1 LEGLGGFVGIKKD
14 LSALPILRLA
24 HSQVFASYLQ
34 KVGTPI
40 HRLFARVGLPVYC
53 DDPRAFVTI
62 RQSWELFDAA
72 ARLEDP
78 YVGWHVGQYF
88 GDSGITR
95 NLLSRLEGA
104 PTLYRALQDFVKLVS
119 TEASHLELG
128 ILERPDEILFCTQYS
143 TIKDWPGYWTS
154 QAYQLEAYVD
164 LVRQYVGPNWA
175 PREIGIEHP
184 VVPPVAKEHFA
195 DTRIRTNQPLGYITV
210 PRSCLH
216 LPPRGAVVES
226 TGAAEELPSGK
237 PDIVRTLGVLIEA
250 HLADGYPSQR
260 LAASLMDTS
269 VRTLA
274 RRLSESGVT
283 YRNLVDKLRLEA
295 AKRHLLDPD
304 KRIIDASAAVGFRD
318 PAHFSRMFRRLAGV
332 TPRQFRAVELAEKR
346 RGVLFQQSAT
356 SSARRK

>member
-1 LEGLGGFVGIKKD
+1 MESRGVTVGITRD
-14 LSALPILRLA
+14 PSAPPILRLA
-24 HSQVFASYLQ
+24 HSEVFASYLQ
-34 KVGTPI
+34 RVGTPTD
-40 HRLFARVGLPVYC
+40 RLYARAGLPVYC

-62 RQSWELFDAA
+62 KQSWAFFDAA
-72 ARLEDP
+72 AQLEDP
-78 YVGWHVGQYF
+78 YVGWHVGQFF

-95 NLLSRLEGA
+95 NLLRRLEGA
-104 PTLYRALQDFVKLVS
+104 PTLYRALTDFVRLIS
-119 TEASHLELG
+119 SEASHLELG
-128 ILERPDEILFCTQYS
+128 ILGRPDEILFCTQYS
-143 TIKDWPGYWTS
+143 TIRDWPGYSSS

-164 LVRQYVGPNWA
+164 LVRQYAGPNWA

-184 VVPPVAKEHFA
+184 VVPPVAKEHFP

-216 LPPRGAVVES
+216 LPPRGGVVEP
-226 TGAAEELPSGK
+226 TGAAEALPSGG

-283 YRNLVDKLRLEA
+283 YRNLVDKLRLEV
-295 AKRHLLDPD
+295 AKRHLLDSD
-304 KRIIDASAAVGFRD
+304 KRIIDVSAAVGFRD

-332 TPRQFRAVELAEKR
+332 SPRQFRQAEQAAR
-346 RGVLFQQSAT
+346 HRGTPASPVADQW
-356 SSARRK
+356 R